1 MIRISQKDFESL
13 KNNSNYG
20 YSDLHKHL
28 MSVSRNGTGTVSWSP
43 VDKTVY
49 IRNENLGIAFQKML
63 AEWIKNANI
72 EVVQVPNDSA
82 PAAAAASASGE
93 DGLARLQREQ
103 RAAAAETA
111 KLIEDAANKRVAFYI
126 SSEGLMDDDHNRDLV
141 LGFFDRNKCAYTV
154 TNVDIAIQHLSSELH
169 WSVWAPRV
177 QPLAEVRMLENGEP
191 ELPIDCDSTA
201 MQKAS
206 IVQLRDL
213 SKRRGEGKQSRGWSG
228 SSFITP
234 TF

>member
-13 KNNSNYG
+13 KGSTDFDG
-20 YSDLHKHL
+20 LHEYL
-28 MSVSRNGTGTVSWSP
+28 TRISRNGKGDVIWSP
-43 VDKTVY
+43 SDSTIY
-49 IRNENLGIAFQKML
+49 IRTEAIGEAFRNLL
-63 AEWIKNANI
+63 VEWIRNNNI

-82 PAAAAASASGE
+82 PAAAAASASAE

-141 LGFFDRNKCAYTV
+141 LGFFDRNRCAYTV
-154 TNVDIAIQHLSSELH
+154 ANVDIAIQQLSSELH
-169 WSVWAPRV
+169 WSVWSPRL
-177 QPLAEVRMLENGEP
+177 QPVDTTPLIEGTQETQ
-191 ELPIDCDSTA
+191 LPLDASESV
-201 MQKAS
+201 MRKANL
-206 IVQLRDL
+206 VQLRDL
-213 SKRRGEGKQSRGWSG
+213 SRRKKEGQGHRQGSFG
-228 SSFITP
+228 SSFIES

>member
-1 MIRISQKDFESL
+1 MIRISQKDFDSL
-13 KNNSNYG
+13 KGSTDYDG
-20 YSDLHKHL
+20 LHEYL
-28 MSVSRNGTGTVSWSP
+28 TRISRNGKGDVVWSP
-43 VDKTVY
+43 SDGTIY
-49 IRNENLGIAFQKML
+49 IRTEAIGEAFRNLL
-63 AEWIKNANI
+63 VEWTKNANI
-72 EVVQVPNDSA
+72 EVVQVPTA
-82 PAAAAASASGE
+82 PAAAPVLKE

-103 RAAAAETA
+103 REAAAETA
-111 KLIEDAANKRVAFYI
+111 KLIEDTANKRAAWYI
-126 SSEGLMDDDHNRDLV
+126 SSEGLLDSDHNRDLV
-141 LGFFDRNKCAYTV
+141 LGFFNRNKCAYTV
-154 TNVDIAIQHLSSELH
+154 ANVDIAIQHLSSELH